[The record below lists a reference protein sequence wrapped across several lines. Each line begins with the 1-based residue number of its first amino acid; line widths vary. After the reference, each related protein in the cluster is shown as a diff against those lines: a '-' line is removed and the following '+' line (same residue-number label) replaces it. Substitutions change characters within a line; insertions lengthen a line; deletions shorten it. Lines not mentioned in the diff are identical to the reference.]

1 MAAGGD
7 ELAPLDGYR
16 VAVTA
21 DRRAAEL
28 AELLARKGADVL
40 LAPAIRTLPLGDE
53 DSLRRVTEEVVE
65 LPPTLVLAI
74 TGIGMRSW
82 FGAAEAWGLDSQL
95 RESLRLARTVARG
108 PKAAAAVLQAGLEV
122 WRQEPTER
130 LGPLVAALE
139 RDGDLDGARVALQL
153 PGEDLPEAVATM
165 AGAGAV
171 VTAVPVYRWV
181 QPADPSPVIRL
192 VQAAIAGRVDA
203 VTFTSA
209 PAVRSFMLAADEAAL
224 GPPLRDAF
232 TDQTVAA
239 CVGPVTGEA
248 ARRAGLSQVVWPER
262 GRLGLLVRTLAD
274 YLMTSRC
281 RIGLAGTDVI
291 VQGSA
296 LLCSGKRIQLSSRE
310 RAVLVALMRRPGA
323 VVPKS
328 VLLRE
333 VWGFGVADPHLL
345 EATVS
350 RLRRRLGPAGLS
362 VLLTRRRGYRL
373 VAA

>member
-181 QPADPSPVIRL
+181 QPEDPSPVIRL

-203 VTFTSA
+203 VTFTSGL
-209 PAVRSFMLAADEAAL
+209 PALA
-224 GPPLRDAF
+224 
-232 TDQTVAA
+232 
-239 CVGPVTGEA
+239 VTNGSPAA
-248 ARRAGLSQVVWPER
+248 ARWTNRDRWV
-262 GRLGLLVRTLAD
+262 LAS
-274 YLMTSRC
+274 L
-281 RIGLAGTDVI
+281 IL
-291 VQGSA
+291 
-296 LLCSGKRIQLSSRE
+296 
-310 RAVLVALMRRPGA
+310 
-323 VVPKS
+323 
-328 VLLRE
+328 
-333 VWGFGVADPHLL
+333 
-345 EATVS
+345 TVS
-350 RLRRRLGPAGLS
+350 MWASLRRDGALRCLS
-362 VLLTRRRGYRL
+362 GET
-373 VAA
+373 AAWRPQCA